1 MTVVSGISIFED
13 RYLVGSANK
22 INIINFE
29 GNVINASASG
39 NISTITAAINVSGST
54 SGQVVFIENG
64 DFQTS
69 QKLSFDP
76 SVGILTTNNG
86 INAGYLFNSTING
99 VGIGIDYPYPTNKLQ
114 VNGNALITDTIKSQY
129 LFADTITINIA
140 GASILQDSNGNTGNA
155 NQLLSSTGVGV
166 SWVDPITDVSGTWG
180 GLTGVRTDNVTYT
193 NNTGSLLYVSATPGI
208 DRVARN
214 LTPQQIAGSTS
225 IAEVDGIEVARTR
238 DNGTQNTEFLFMNVD
253 FLVPIGSNYNVK
265 VYTAEGSQWLSS
277 ITTYSWTELEF

>member
-13 RYLVGSANK
+13 RYLVEPANK
-22 INIINFE
+22 INIINFKGSE
-29 GNVINASASG
+29 ITASASG

-54 SGQVVFIENG
+54 SGQVVFIENS

-86 INAGYLFNSTING
+86 INVGYLFNSTING
-99 VGIGIDYPYPTNKLQ
+99 VGIGMDYPSPTNKLQ

-129 LFADTITINIA
+129 LFADTIAVSIA
-140 GASILQDSNGNTGNA
+140 GASILQDSNGNTGNQ
-155 NQLLSSTGVGV
+155 NQVLSSTGIGV

-193 NNTGSLLYVSATPGI
+193 NNTGALLYVSATPGI
-208 DRVARN
+208 DRIAEN
-214 LTPQQIAGSTS
+214 LTAAQVAGSFS

-238 DNGTQNTEFLFMNVD
+238 DNGTANADFVFLNVK
-253 FLVPIGSNYNVK
+253 FFVPNGSNYNVK
-265 VYTAEGSQWLSS
+265 VYNSTGSQWISS

>member
-13 RYLVGSANK
+13 RYLVGPANK
-22 INIINFE
+22 INIINFK
-29 GNVINASASG
+29 GTAITASASG
-39 NISTITAAINVSGST
+39 NISTITATISALESA
-54 SGQVVFIENG
+54 SGQIVFIENG

-69 QKLSFDP
+69 QKLSFNP

-86 INAGYLFNSTING
+86 INVGNFFNSTING
-99 VGIGIDYPYPTNKLQ
+99 VGIGIDYPSPTNKLQ
-114 VNGNALITDTIKSQY
+114 VNGNALITDTIKSKN

-166 SWVDPITDVSGTWG
+166 SWIDPITDVSGTWG
-180 GLTGVRTDNVTYT
+180 GLTGVRTDNVSYT

-208 DRVARN
+208 ARIAEG
-214 LTPQQIAGSTS
+214 LTDLEAVGSYS

-238 DNGTQNTEFLFMNVD
+238 DNGNQNSEILFLNVD

-265 VYTAEGSQWLSS
+265 VYTPQNTVWLSS